1 MGTKISALT
10 ETGSAPTGAY
20 YPLEYENAN
29 YKISTET
36 LRDSLG
42 GKYTADWA
50 QSHGGVTVANG
61 ATLTI
66 THNLGTTD
74 VVVFYY
80 VNSSASDTNAQEITG
95 WDNFKDGA
103 SSYPMGAVVTNT
115 TANSLTI
122 QLGSAGYP
130 DISSSG
136 TSTVTS
142 FASKYLKVVVLAAG
156 NPPTNALYD
165 TGWIDGTEA
174 SSPLS
179 SQVSGAANFTLTH
192 NAGRDNYVA
201 QWQVAD
207 DAAGTNRVA
216 IDYSDQGD
224 SRRGGRM
231 YELEADS
238 LKFRTYPTY
247 TTFSAGG
254 EGTYNSMDNRYVRF
268 ILSAAANGGTNTAY
282 GTDSIQRLTPAP
294 ASPGAYYC
302 THTLPLGG
310 RTVFEWAY
318 KVAPGNHSDLQL
330 FKVTVDEASQTYGA
344 ISYNGYGLTT
354 NQNATS
360 TGSISTN
367 SLTTIGTMAS
377 NTISMSGDGGTQLYI
392 QSTDATRQPFLAIN
406 W

>member
-20 YPLEYENAN
+20 YPLEYDNAN

-36 LRDSLG
+36 LRANLG

-61 ATLTI
+61 ATLTV

-80 VNSSASDTNAQEITG
+80 VNSSASDTDAQEITG
-95 WDNFKDGA
+95 WDNFKADG
-103 SSYPMGAVVTNT
+103 SSYPMGAIVTNT

-136 TSTVTS
+136 TSNVTS

-207 DAAGTNRVA
+207 DAAGTNRVV

-268 ILSAAANGGTNTAY
+268 ILSAAANGGNDARAYIAFDGTGTIAASTEYNIASLTDDGVGLYTVAFTTAI
-282 GTDSIQRLTPAP
+282 TDPV
-294 ASPGAYYC
+294 
-302 THTLPLGG
+302 PLVSADGSN
-310 RTVFEWAY
+310 
-318 KVAPGNHSDLQL
+318 VAG
-330 FKVTVDEASQTYGA
+330 
-344 ISYNGYGLTT
+344 TT
-354 NQNATS
+354 NPIDVSFTAVSS
-360 TGSISTN
+360 TSISMIAGTN
-367 SLTTIGTMAS
+367 S
-377 NTISMSGDGGTQLYI
+377 SGPMDVEGVY
-392 QSTDATRQPFLAIN
+392 LAVF
-406 W
+406 